1 MNFAALLLV
10 LRSVE
15 AVADCL
21 HRLPRH
27 SPASGSLCVDDGF
40 KTGGF
45 SAPSLATSIEGPEL
59 ARRERDVVAIQS
71 ATTTTQI
78 TEPLRILVHYEPSL
92 AAATD
97 SESVTLRRLVEDSVL
112 YWQSVLS
119 VRHQS
124 SAPPVAFWLPRP
136 CKSNKVRVVRS
147 PVTGAF
153 LHYCADGCSS
163 SAFCGHTSV
172 PAAHLDLCRELT
184 PAQDGGRLQHSGSR
198 GAGVRWPYNYAL
210 YVSAYDTV
218 RCGGPDSQTL
228 GYSAHCQLDGLTD
241 RPLAGYINL
250 CRRRSDRGRSTSSS
264 RFLVDPAEAQY
275 TARHELLHALGV
287 TATLFAFMR
296 QDNGVPRTPRNPATN
311 MPALGLIEDDGVTL
325 YQWGNDTVI
334 QTKEPW
340 RSARG
345 VYNLTRHYVV
355 TPRLVSLVRA
365 HFNCPKMPGLPLE
378 NQGKLGSA
386 LTHWEKRLLES
397 ELMTAAYTGSS
408 VVSEFTLAFLEDT
421 GWYSANYSTA
431 QPIAWGR
438 NLGCKFVYNSCYDW
452 MVSHHQSAWPYCN
465 LAPKHTGPRG
475 DAMLRTGCSDDR
487 RSKRYCNLDE
497 LSNELP
503 LEYQYFGG
511 DVNIQQAGLSPGG
524 VKLLSSESFTRY
536 GGTSRF
542 ADYCPYP
549 QAYTTLSKSTD
560 RNSDCFRI
568 GNQPVK
574 SANPGMELF
583 GSKSVC
589 LIQPEPF
596 QLQFCGRRHAAATY
610 GSGCYPVRCPQQPAA
625 RRLSPWLV
633 VENSP
638 VQLVAAKWIFL

>member
-27 SPASGSLCVDDGF
+27 SPASGSLGVDDGF

-71 ATTTTQI
+71 ATTNTQI

-147 PVTGAF
+147 PVNGAF

-198 GAGVRWPYNYAL
+198 GAGFAGLITTPC
-210 YVSAYDTV
+210 T
-218 RCGGPDSQTL
+218 CPPTTL
-228 GYSAHCQLDGLTD
+228 CA
-241 RPLAGYINL
+241 A
-250 CRRRSDRGRSTSSS
+250 
-264 RFLVDPAEAQY
+264 AEAQY

-421 GWYSANYSTA
+421 GW
-431 QPIAWGR
+431 
-438 NLGCKFVYNSCYDW
+438 
-452 MVSHHQSAWPYCN
+452 
-465 LAPKHTGPRG
+465 
-475 DAMLRTGCSDDR
+475 
-487 RSKRYCNLDE
+487 
-497 LSNELP
+497 
-503 LEYQYFGG
+503 
-511 DVNIQQAGLSPGG
+511 
-524 VKLLSSESFTRY
+524 
-536 GGTSRF
+536 
-542 ADYCPYP
+542 
-549 QAYTTLSKSTD
+549 
-560 RNSDCFRI
+560 
-568 GNQPVK
+568 
-574 SANPGMELF
+574 
-583 GSKSVC
+583 
-589 LIQPEPF
+589 
-596 QLQFCGRRHAAATY
+596 
-610 GSGCYPVRCPQQPAA
+610 
-625 RRLSPWLV
+625 
-633 VENSP
+633 
-638 VQLVAAKWIFL
+638 